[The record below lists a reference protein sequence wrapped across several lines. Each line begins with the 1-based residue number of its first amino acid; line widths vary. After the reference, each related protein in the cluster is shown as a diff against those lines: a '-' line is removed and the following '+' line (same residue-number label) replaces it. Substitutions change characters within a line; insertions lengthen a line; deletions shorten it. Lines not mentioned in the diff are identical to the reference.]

1 MQIRL
6 RISELADWHLVCP
19 LFSGQASC
27 NLKKLAEKKKTTG
40 ADLLTEELKKMSAS
54 ELAEAGD
61 KYKELIE

>member
-1 MQIRL
+1 MEEDDEAESKI
-6 RISELADWHLVCP
+6 E
-19 LFSGQASC
+19 
-27 NLKKLAEKKKTTG
+27 KKTYTAEVAEKKKTTG